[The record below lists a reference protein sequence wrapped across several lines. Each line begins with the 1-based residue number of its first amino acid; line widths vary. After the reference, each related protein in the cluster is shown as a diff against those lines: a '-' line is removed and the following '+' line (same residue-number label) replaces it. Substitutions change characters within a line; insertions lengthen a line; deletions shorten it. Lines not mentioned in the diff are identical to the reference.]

1 MSATPGVAKGLSG
14 RRVCARRACA
24 DVSVHVEA
32 AGTQRGGRGWPRGR
46 ARPQEGRSRRG
57 GRMWRWP
64 AGRSQHSADA
74 LQLAPQTRSTVP
86 LRDSASRRHPPRP
99 YTRADLTGRPD
110 RFRLPPRARVCLAS
124 ALSAVARVRGTPQ
137 SPRPAADHPR
147 ERRNAGWPERER
159 AVERGPFAEVLATVD
174 DISYNL

>member
-86 LRDSASRRHPPRP
+86 HRDSANRRHPPRP
-99 YTRADLTGRPD
+99 HTRAPTRPVD
-110 RFRLPPRARVCLAS
+110 PTISGFRPAPGCALSP
-124 ALSAVARVRGTPQ
+124 LSAVRRAFDGTLQP
-137 SPRPAADHPR
+137 PRPRAPPR
-147 ERRNAGWPERER
+147 P
-159 AVERGPFAEVLATVD
+159 RGPRPTTHGNGHD
-174 DISYNL
+174 DRRESGDTGNGVARLR